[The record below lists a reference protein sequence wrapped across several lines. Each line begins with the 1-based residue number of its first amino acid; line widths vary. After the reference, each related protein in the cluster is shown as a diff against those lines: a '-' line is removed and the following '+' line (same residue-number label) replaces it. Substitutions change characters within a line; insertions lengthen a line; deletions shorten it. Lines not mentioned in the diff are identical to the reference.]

1 MVATRRLSLTYPPH
15 LIKEPVI
22 YRVAKECNLVP
33 NIRKARVTDT
43 TGEVIL
49 DFQGEEADLERGIT
63 YLTRH
68 GITVEEVREKS

>member
-1 MVATRRLSLTYPPH
+1 VASRRLSLTFPSH

-22 YRVAKECNLVP
+22 YRVSKEYNLVP

-49 DFQGEEADLERGIT
+49 DFQGREEDLEKCIT
-63 YLTRH
+63 YLADR
-68 GITVEEVREKS
+68 GITVEEVREER